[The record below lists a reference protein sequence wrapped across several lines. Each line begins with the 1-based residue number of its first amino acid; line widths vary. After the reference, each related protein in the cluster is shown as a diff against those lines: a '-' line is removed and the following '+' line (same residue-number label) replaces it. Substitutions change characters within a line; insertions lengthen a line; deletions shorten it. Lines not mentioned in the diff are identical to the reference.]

1 MFEARRAPRRKPAI
15 HSPVVKVS
23 TNWDV
28 FAEMRWLGKQWTA
41 WDLRGAALWRWAWSK
56 PSQAPRSSRSWQQR
70 CSSRA
75 RAQSI
80 KRIS

>member
-28 FAEMRWLGKQWTA
+28 FAEMRWLGKQWAA
-41 WDLRGAALWRWAWSK
+41 WDLRGGSPVALGLVQTGPGSAIQQVLAAAVLVKGSCAIH
-56 PSQAPRSSRSWQQR
+56 QAY
-70 CSSRA
+70 
-75 RAQSI
+75 
-80 KRIS
+80 